1 MNPFYGPFL
10 DSLIIALLVATI
22 VYASILNRRLTRF
35 RDNRVELERATR
47 AFAEAAL
54 RADAGIKSL
63 RAAAEETSKA
73 LDEKLI
79 RAQQMR
85 DDLTYL
91 LDSAGRLGIDRPE
104 PRRPAAR
111 AAPVAPVAPAAPV
124 APVGTD
130 DADVPPAADAASSAE
145 VPPKGTGR
153 RRAAPDRDL
162 LKAIDDMR

>member
-1 MNPFYGPFL
+1 VSGYYGAFL

-63 RAAAEETSKA
+63 RAAADETSRA
-73 LDEKLI
+73 LDEKLV
-79 RAQQMR
+79 RAQQLR
-85 DDLTYL
+85 DDLSYL
-91 LDSAGRLGIDRPE
+91 LDSAGRVGIDRSEVKRAAAAGAAAVGAAE
-104 PRRPAAR
+104 PTGEGIGRPAASTR
-111 AAPVAPVAPAAPV
+111 AEPAGA
-124 APVGTD
+124 
-130 DADVPPAADAASSAE
+130 
-145 VPPKGTGR
+145 R
-153 RRAAPDRDL
+153 RKTPPDRDF